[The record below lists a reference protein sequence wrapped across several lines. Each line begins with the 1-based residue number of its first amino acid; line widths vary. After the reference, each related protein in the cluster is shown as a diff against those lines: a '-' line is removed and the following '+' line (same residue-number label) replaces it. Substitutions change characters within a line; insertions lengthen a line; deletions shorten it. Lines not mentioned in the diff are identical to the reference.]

1 MDEPLEGC
9 GTMAILLRVD
19 VPPARPTRLAHGLV
33 AVSFGW
39 SNFLWPP
46 VITSPVETRPLT
58 VGLAVFA
65 PLHQGIDRAIIRA
78 ATPMTSAPLL
88 LGFLCSASSCSPSC
102 APGSRGAP
110 RLPRLPRG
118 LYNPRTRH
126 EHGGMR
132 A

>member
-19 VPPARPTRLAHGLV
+19 VPPAEPTCLAHGLV
-33 AVSFGW
+33 AVSFRW
-39 SNFLWPP
+39 NNFPWPP

-78 ATPMTSAPLL
+78 ATLMTSAPLL

-110 RLPRLPRG
+110 GLPRLPRG
-118 LYNPRTRH
+118 PYNPRTRH